1 MKNVRI
7 IDIRLIPLNKTK
19 KCEYSFKALYFSGKE
34 IWLYI
39 ILIIFKSNIIKQN
52 KLESTV
58 KYPKNL
64 NVFGKSSMSIC
75 KYKENDA
82 IPKTN
87 NLKIREKLKEFI
99 KAYLFFI
106 SVITSAKIIYKMGL
120 QNNLHKNSVG
130 KMKNN
135 NHENKAKTKQKI
147 KFLEVNWQIKFSVL
161 VKVGKICD

>member
-1 MKNVRI
+1 
-7 IDIRLIPLNKTK
+7 
-19 KCEYSFKALYFSGKE
+19 
-34 IWLYI
+34 
-39 ILIIFKSNIIKQN
+39 
-52 KLESTV
+52 
-58 KYPKNL
+58 
-64 NVFGKSSMSIC
+64 MSIC

-147 KFLEVNWQIKFSVL
+147 KFLEVNWQIKYNVL

>member
-1 MKNVRI
+1 M
-7 IDIRLIPLNKTK
+7 
-19 KCEYSFKALYFSGKE
+19 
-34 IWLYI
+34 
-39 ILIIFKSNIIKQN
+39 
-52 KLESTV
+52 V

-64 NVFGKSSMSIC
+64 NVFGKSLISIC

-106 SVITSAKIIYKMGL
+106 SVITSTKIIYKMGL

-147 KFLEVNWQIKFSVL
+147 KFLEVNWQIKYNVL

>member
-1 MKNVRI
+1 M
-7 IDIRLIPLNKTK
+7 
-19 KCEYSFKALYFSGKE
+19 
-34 IWLYI
+34 
-39 ILIIFKSNIIKQN
+39 IIFKSNIIKQN

-64 NVFGKSSMSIC
+64 NVFGKSSISIC

-106 SVITSAKIIYKMGL
+106 SVITSTKIIYKMGL
-120 QNNLHKNSVG
+120 QNNHK
-130 KMKNN
+130 
-135 NHENKAKTKQKI
+135 NKAKTKQKI
-147 KFLEVNWQIKFSVL
+147 KFLEVNWQIKYNVL